1 MSEPSASSSRMNV
14 EQAGDVSIVELKDRK
29 ILEEMSI
36 MQIGEQLNAMVAAAE
51 VPKVVIDFTNVAHMS
66 SSALGILITLHK
78 RIREKRGQLRLC
90 CIQSAIYEIFV
101 ITRLNEIFSICQSRQ
116 EALGDLV

>member
-1 MSEPSASSSRMNV
+1 MSEPSASSSRMIV
-14 EQAGDVSIVELKDRK
+14 EQAGDVSVVELKDRK

-36 MQIGEQLNAMVAAAE
+36 MQIGEQLNALVAAAE
-51 VPKVVIDFTNVAHMS
+51 APQVIIDFTNVAHMS

-116 EALGDLV
+116 EALGDLM

>member
-14 EQAGDVSIVELKDRK
+14 EQAGDVSVVELKDRK

-116 EALGDLV
+116 EALGDLT

>member
-1 MSEPSASSSRMNV
+1 MSETPVNSSRMV
-14 EQAGDVSIVELKDRK
+14 LEQAGDVIIVELKDRK

-36 MQIGEQLNAMVAAAE
+36 MQIGEQLNAMAAKTDI
-51 VPKVVIDFTNVAHMS
+51 PKIIIDFTHVAHMS

-101 ITRLNEIFSICQSRQ
+101 ITRLNEIFTISQSRSD
-116 EALGDLV
+116 ALSDLS

>member
-1 MSEPSASSSRMNV
+1 MNV

-78 RIREKRGQLRLC
+78 RVREKRGQLRLC

-116 EALGDLV
+116 EALGDLT

>member
-14 EQAGDVSIVELKDRK
+14 EQAGDVSVVELKDRK

-90 CIQSAIYEIFV
+90 GIQSAIYEIFV

-116 EALGDLV
+116 EALGDLT

>member
-1 MSEPSASSSRMNV
+1 MDETSASSSRMTV
-14 EQAGDVSIVELKDRK
+14 EQAGGVTIVELKDRK

-36 MQIGEQLNAMVAAAE
+36 MQIGEQLNAIIAKTE
-51 VPKVVIDFTNVAHMS
+51 LPKLIIDFTNVAHMS

-116 EALGDLV
+116 EALGDLM

>member
-1 MSEPSASSSRMNV
+1 MEETSASSSRMTV
-14 EQAGDVSIVELKDRK
+14 EQAGDVIIVELKDRK

-36 MQIGEQLNAMVAAAE
+36 MQIGEQLNAMVAKAE
-51 VPKVVIDFTNVAHMS
+51 VPKVIIDFTNVAHMS

-90 CIQSAIYEIFV
+90 GIQSAIYEIFV

-116 EALGDLV
+116 EALGDLT

>member
-1 MSEPSASSSRMNV
+1 MDETSASSSRMTV
-14 EQAGDVSIVELKDRK
+14 EQAGGVTIVELKDRK

-36 MQIGEQLNAMVAAAE
+36 MQIGEQLNAIIAKTE
-51 VPKVVIDFTNVAHMS
+51 LPKLIIDFTNVAHMS

-90 CIQSAIYEIFV
+90 GIQSAIYEIFV

-116 EALGDLV
+116 EALGDLT

>member
-14 EQAGDVSIVELKDRK
+14 EQAGDVSVVELKDRK

-116 EALGDLV
+116 EALGDLM

>member
-1 MSEPSASSSRMNV
+1 MSETSANSSRMNV
-14 EQAGDVSIVELKDRK
+14 EQEGDVVIIELKDRK

-36 MQIGEQLNAMVAAAE
+36 MQIGEQLNAMVAKSE
-51 VPKVVIDFTNVAHMS
+51 SPKVIIDFTQVAHMS

-116 EALGDLV
+116 EALGELT

>member
-1 MSEPSASSSRMNV
+1 MEETSASSSRMTV
-14 EQAGDVSIVELKDRK
+14 EQAGDVIIVELKDRK

-36 MQIGEQLNAMVAAAE
+36 MQIGEQLNAMVAKAE
-51 VPKVVIDFTNVAHMS
+51 VPKVIIDFTNVAHMS

-90 CIQSAIYEIFV
+90 GIQSAIYEIFV

-116 EALGDLV
+116 EALGDLM